1 MNAFLQDRTSLY
13 LDQSVRDSPCRLRV
27 WDNDT
32 LFSLAKWGGVA
43 SLGFGRGAEWA
54 GRIATRKNELVI
66 QPYAEPKQEHLI
78 RRLDGERFE
87 YDVIL
92 LSEPKTNRIR
102 IDLSFPEGLEFY
114 RQPSREMIEKNHL
127 RCPSNVID
135 SYAVYWKERN
145 GPFKTGKF
153 CHIYRPLIKDAR
165 GRSVWGELD
174 INGTAMTVTIPEW
187 WLADAQYP
195 VIVDPVIGTQT
206 RGALNIIDWYNEDNP
221 SIFMLDCSIG
231 INRFTASQA
240 IQGLCTSYIYS
251 YVDDD
256 MNGQA
261 VCYTNNGSTP
271 HARLSRNEQIVSLD
285 RTVAAWVP
293 STFTLS
299 RTIEPGEVFWYGYN
313 SLYGIMTYYD
323 LGGTFR
329 KMFTDE
335 YTVVPDF
342 FVNYDDV
349 WSIIM
354 SMYFEYTTSQNYTRV
369 IGAGMGAG
377 STATRKIRASRVCS
391 GATGIVAPLM
401 RFVMVSR
408 KCLGGINVVGVTEIL
423 QHLIRTCVEVVNGLS
438 NLTGIQTLIRFCISL
453 AGGSETV
460 KGARGVIRSLIAS
473 LGIFERIT
481 GRMILKK
488 EELIIV
494 SRVTREITF
503 KGNLV

>member
-1 MNAFLQDRTSLY
+1 
-13 LDQSVRDSPCRLRV
+13 
-27 WDNDT
+27 
-32 LFSLAKWGGVA
+32 LFSLAKWGGAA
-43 SLGFGRGAEWA
+43 SLGFGSGVEWA
-54 GRIATRKNELVI
+54 GQIVTRRNELVI

-92 LSEPKTNRIR
+92 LSEPETNRIR
-102 IDLSFPEGLEFY
+102 IDLSFPDGLEFY
-114 RQPSREMIEKNHL
+114 RQPSLEMNERNHL

-145 GPFKTGKF
+145 GPYKTGKF

-174 INGTAMTVTIPEW
+174 INGTAMIVTIPEW

-195 VIVDPVIGTQT
+195 VVVDPVIGTQT
-206 RGALNIIDWYNEDNP
+206 RGALNIIDWYNEDDP
-221 SIFMLDCSIG
+221 STFYLDCSIG

-271 HARLSRNEQIVSLD
+271 YARLSRNEQIVSLD

-329 KMFTDE
+329 RMFTDE

-354 SMYFEYTTSQNYTRV
+354 SIYFEYTTSQNYTRV

-377 STATRKIRASRVCS
+377 SMATRKLNASRKCTDL
-391 GATGIVAPLM
+391 TGLAGTLTKIISI
-401 RFVMVSR
+401 SR
-408 KCLGGINVVGVTEIL
+408 KCLGETDIAGVTGIL
-423 QHLIRTCVEVVNGLS
+423 QHLIRTCAETMTSIS
-438 NLTGIQTLIRFCISL
+438 NTIGIQTLIRFCTSL
-453 AGGSETV
+453 ASGGETI
-460 KGARGVIRSLIAS
+460 KGARGVIRRLVAA
-473 LGIFERIT
+473 LGMFERIT

-494 SRVTREITF
+494 SRITKELSF
-503 KGNLV
+503 KGKLV